1 MEEVYNQLFCLL
13 VFFITG
19 ITIGVLFDIFRIL
32 RKSFKTLDFITYIE
46 DILFWVLSGRII
58 LFSIFKFNDGQIRSY
73 VIIGIFFGIFIY
85 IITISKII
93 IKYSVMIIKWFKEI
107 ISYPIHIVTNIIKN
121 IIVKPIQLILKNL
134 KIQKNK

>member
-46 DILFWVLSGRII
+46 DILFWVLSGSII